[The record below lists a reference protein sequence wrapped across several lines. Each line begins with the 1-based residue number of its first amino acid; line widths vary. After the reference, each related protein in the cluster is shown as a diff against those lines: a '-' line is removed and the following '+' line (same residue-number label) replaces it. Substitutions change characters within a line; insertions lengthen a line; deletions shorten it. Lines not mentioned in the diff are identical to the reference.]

1 MIDIDNNRDVNFE
14 EEEENYN
21 ERNNQQIQQIYSP
34 KTLDLD

>member
-1 MIDIDNNRDVNFE
+1 MRNIDNSRDSNFE

-21 ERNNQQIQQIYSP
+21 ERDNQQIQQIYSP

>member
-1 MIDIDNNRDVNFE
+1 MSDIDNNRDVNFE

-21 ERNNQQIQQIYSP
+21 ERNTQQIQQIYSP